1 MKDLH
6 HTAKVYPTLLEPQFL
21 LYLAPLFERIL
32 ISTTLLAGQLHP
44 EAVQHIS
51 ALNFACLG
59 RAVGLE

>member
-32 ISTTLLAGQLHP
+32 ISTTLLETSCTRKP
-44 EAVQHIS
+44 YNI
-51 ALNFACLG
+51 FPP
-59 RAVGLE
+59 